1 MKNNG
6 GFIVFKS
13 YLSQNKMIHL
23 KTMWVVY
30 VQNIFLNP
38 GGIVWTK
45 RQDTLYYRTY
55 TIERNDR
62 EKKWQNKW

>member
-1 MKNNG
+1 
-6 GFIVFKS
+6 
-13 YLSQNKMIHL
+13 MIHL

-55 TIERNDR
+55 TIERKDR
-62 EKKWQNKW
+62 EKKNDKINDRK